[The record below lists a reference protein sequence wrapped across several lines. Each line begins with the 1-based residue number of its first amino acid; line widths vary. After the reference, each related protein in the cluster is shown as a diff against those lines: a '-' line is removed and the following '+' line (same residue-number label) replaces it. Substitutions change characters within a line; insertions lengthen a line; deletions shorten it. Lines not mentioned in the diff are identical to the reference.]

1 MNLANQEKRLT
12 NIGHNTKRTGAE
24 VLADML
30 AGYGVTHVFMVPAVL
45 RRTFAEME
53 RRTKIARV
61 HCHGEKSAAYMAD
74 GYARASGKP
83 GICMAQ
89 VIGALNL
96 AAGLRDAHLAHSP
109 VIAMTGGRDPKTKFR
124 KVYQEVD
131 DVPAFEPVTKF
142 NATIDEVARIPDM
155 VRQAF
160 RVATSGTPGPVHL
173 QFRGNEGQLDVEEAE
188 MEALVDPQFRQVPS
202 FRPEPDGASA
212 MTVLTHLQ
220 EAKRPV
226 IVAGGG
232 VRASGAAAELIELA
246 ETLQIPVA
254 TSLNGKDSIPGT
266 HPLSVG
272 VVGSYSRESA
282 NRVVGAADLV
292 CFIGSETGGMTTHF
306 WAVPKIGTPAIQIDI
321 EPESLGRNYPLQ
333 ASVLGDAKSVLVRML
348 GQIDKSSAT
357 KRDPWIKEISAL
369 RGEWYAKYKAVLES
383 DAVPIHPARICH
395 ELTQHVPDDGIVV
408 VDTGHAGMW
417 MGGMYDLRK
426 PTQSYLRSAG
436 HLGWAFPAGIGAKAA
451 CPDRPVVVFT
461 GDAGFWYHIA
471 EIETAVRWK
480 INSVTVVNN
489 NGGGNQSKRGFD
501 RAYGGTQ
508 TEQAREL
515 WTYNPMNFAKLAEDM
530 GALGIRVERAS
541 DIAPALARALA
552 ANRPAVIDIVS
563 DIDALAPLAV
573 S

>member
-1 MNLANQEKRLT
+1 
-12 NIGHNTKRTGAE
+12 
-24 VLADML
+24 
-30 AGYGVTHVFMVPAVL
+30 
-45 RRTFAEME
+45 
-53 RRTKIARV
+53 
-61 HCHGEKSAAYMAD
+61 
-74 GYARASGKP
+74 
-83 GICMAQ
+83 
-89 VIGALNL
+89 
-96 AAGLRDAHLAHSP
+96 
-109 VIAMTGGRDPKTKFR
+109 
-124 KVYQEVD
+124 
-131 DVPAFEPVTKF
+131 
-142 NATIDEVARIPDM
+142 
-155 VRQAF
+155 
-160 RVATSGTPGPVHL
+160 
-173 QFRGNEGQLDVEEAE
+173 
-188 MEALVDPQFRQVPS
+188 
-202 FRPEPDGASA
+202 
-212 MTVLTHLQ
+212 
-220 EAKRPV
+220 
-226 IVAGGG
+226 
-232 VRASGAAAELIELA
+232 
-246 ETLQIPVA
+246 
-254 TSLNGKDSIPGT
+254 
-266 HPLSVG
+266 
-272 VVGSYSRESA
+272 
-282 NRVVGAADLV
+282 
-292 CFIGSETGGMTTHF
+292 
-306 WAVPKIGTPAIQIDI
+306 
-321 EPESLGRNYPLQ
+321 
-333 ASVLGDAKSVLVRML
+333 
-348 GQIDKSSAT
+348 
-357 KRDPWIKEISAL
+357 
-369 RGEWYAKYKAVLES
+369 
-383 DAVPIHPARICH
+383 VPIHPARICH

-480 INSVTVVNN
+480 INSVTIVNN

>member
-1 MNLANQEKRLT
+1 ML
-12 NIGHNTKRTGAE
+12 GHNRRMTGAE
-24 VLADML
+24 CLADML

-96 AAGLRDAHLAHSP
+96 AAGLRDAYLAHSP

-124 KVYQEVD
+124 KVYQEID

-160 RVATSGTPGPVHL
+160 RVATSGAPGPVHL

-188 MEALVDPQFRQVPS
+188 MEALVEAQFARVPP
-202 FRPEPDGASA
+202 FRPEPEAAHVKAALD
-212 MTVLTHLQ
+212 LLQ
-220 EAKRPV
+220 KAERPIFV
-226 IVAGGG
+226 VGGG
-232 VRASGAAAELIELA
+232 ARASGAGPELVALA
-246 ETLQIPVA
+246 QALQIPVA
-254 TSLNGKDSIPGT
+254 TSLNGKDCIPGA

-282 NRVVGAADLV
+282 NRAVNLADLV
-292 CFIGSETGGMTTHF
+292 CFIGSESGGMTTHF

-333 ASVLGDAKSVLVRML
+333 ASVLGDAKAVLDAML
-348 GQIDKSSAT
+348 KLADRASAK
-357 KRDPWIKEISAL
+357 KREAWVKEISAL
-369 RGEWYAKYKAVLES
+369 RGEWYAKYKPVLES
-383 DAVPIHPARICH
+383 DSVPIHPARICH

-480 INSVTVVNN
+480 INSVTIVNN

-515 WTYNPMNFAKLAEDM
+515 WTYNPMNFARLAEDM